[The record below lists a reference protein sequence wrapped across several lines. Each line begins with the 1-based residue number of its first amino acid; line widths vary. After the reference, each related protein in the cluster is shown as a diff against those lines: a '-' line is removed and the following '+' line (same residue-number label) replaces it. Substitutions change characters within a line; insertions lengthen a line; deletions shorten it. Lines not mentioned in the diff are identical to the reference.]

1 LFRRILNIVI
11 IVVMAAGF
19 GVVAGVA
26 MVSQSEPVQAAS
38 ADTVSPRICM
48 FSRDNVLQQSV
59 VGQKGSQ
66 RLQQLAQEAQKAVAK
81 RRQSLAEDIKAF
93 NAKADTLK
101 DDDRQRQG
109 RALQQRQRALKQ
121 QVQQLDARIR
131 YTRSV
136 VTKRINNEID
146 PLLDD
151 SYENHGCNLLLAS
164 DAVLKGNPDHD
175 LTADVVEA
183 LDAEIKTI
191 QFDLLALP
199 KQSAADGQDDGSSE

>member
-1 LFRRILNIVI
+1 
-11 IVVMAAGF
+11 MAAGF
-19 GVVAGVA
+19 GVVAAVA
-26 MVSQSEPVQAAS
+26 MVSQSETVQAAS

-66 RLQQLAQEAQKAVAK
+66 RLQQLALEAQKAVAK

-101 DDDRQRQG
+101 DDERQRQG

-164 DAVLKGNPDHD
+164 DAVLID
-175 LTADVVEA
+175 
-183 LDAEIKTI
+183 TI
-191 QFDLLALP
+191 H
-199 KQSAADGQDDGSSE
+199 KQYQAAY